1 MKKTL
6 LALSLLAT
14 ASFTQTALAD
24 GEEGAAEDEAGP
36 ISITLTAT
44 TDYRFRGQ
52 SQNSRD
58 FAFQGSFDYAA
69 DNGIFAGVWASNIDF
84 SDTGDTSSYIEVDLY
99 AGYGFALGEG
109 TEAGVK
115 ATYYY
120 YPESPYATGYNYW
133 EFQASLS
140 HDMGGATLSAELNY
154 SPDYFFETGT
164 AVAAAAGVEVPLWDK
179 FSASGHVGHQ
189 WIEDNFAFGTD
200 DWLYW
205 DLGVSVELGH
215 LTVDA
220 RYVSTNLSE
229 IDCFG
234 GTNLCEGGFVG
245 TASFTFP

>member
-1 MKKTL
+1 MKKTV

-14 ASFTQTALAD
+14 AGFTQPAFAD
-24 GEEGAAEDEAGP
+24 GDAAAEEESGP
-36 ISITLTAT
+36 ISITLTVT
-44 TDYRFRGQ
+44 SDYRFRGQ

-58 FAFQGSFDYAA
+58 FAFQGSFDYTTDSGFFVGA
-69 DNGIFAGVWASNIDF
+69 WASNIDF
-84 SDTGDTSSYIEVDLY
+84 SDTGDTSSYMELDLY
-99 AGYGFALGEG
+99 AGYSLALAEG

-115 ATYYY
+115 ATYYH
-120 YPESPYATGYNYW
+120 YPESPYLIGYDYF

-140 HDMGGATLSAELNY
+140 HNMGGATLSAEVNY
-154 SPDYFFETGT
+154 SPDYFFETGA
-164 AVAAAAGVEVPLWDK
+164 AVAAAAGIEVPLWDK
-179 FSASGHVGHQ
+179 FTASGHVGHQ
-189 WIEDNFAFGTD
+189 WIDNNAGFGTP

-205 DLGVSVELGH
+205 DLGVGVELGR
-215 LTVDA
+215 LTIDA

>member
-1 MKKTL
+1 MKRTL
-6 LALSLLAT
+6 LALSLAAT
-14 ASFTQTALAD
+14 SSFTQPALAD
-24 GEEGAAEDEAGP
+24 GEEGGEEAHRP

-44 TDYRFRGQ
+44 SDYRFRGQ
-52 SQNSRD
+52 SQSSRD
-58 FAFQGSFDYAA
+58 FAFQGSFDYTTESGFYVGA
-69 DNGIFAGVWASNIDF
+69 WASNIDF
-84 SDTGDTSSYIEVDLY
+84 SDTGDTSSYMELDLY
-99 AGYGFALGEG
+99 AGYSFSLGEG

-120 YPESPYATGYNYW
+120 YPESPATYDYW
-133 EFQASLS
+133 ELQASLS
-140 HDMGGATLSAELNY
+140 HDMGDLALSAELNY
-154 SPDYFFETGT
+154 SPDYFFESGS
-164 AVAAAAGVEVPLWDK
+164 AIAAAAGIEVPLWDK

-189 WIEDNFAFGTD
+189 WIDDNFAFGTD

-205 DLGVSVELGH
+205 DVGVSVALGR
-215 LTVDA
+215 LTLDA